1 MSGETRLASLSERR
15 WPLSPLQEVQLYPDR
30 IESWSGPTLERRI
43 ALGGVRRVR
52 LAVEMSG
59 EQSLVVC
66 RVTAPNGEIAFSSRR
81 AEGSGWADQA
91 LEFQRLL
98 VAVHKALESRGGEVA
113 YLEGQSLT
121 FRLIMSGAGAVLLAA
136 ALAFSGYM
144 LVIHENAVLALAGAP
159 FALVGG
165 ALAWVLRPGRPVPY
179 DPARLVERFGG

>member
-30 IESWSGPTLERRI
+30 IESWNGSTLERRI
-43 ALGGVRRVR
+43 ALDLVTSVR
-52 LAVEMSG
+52 LAVEMGG

-66 RVTAPNGEIAFSSRR
+66 RVTGPSGEIAFSSRR
-81 AEGSGWADQA
+81 AEGSGWVDQA

-98 VAVHKALESRGGEVA
+98 VAVHKALEPRGGEVA

-121 FRLIMSGAGAVLLAA
+121 FRLIMSGAGSALLAA
-136 ALAFSGYM
+136 ALGFSGYM
-144 LVIHENAVLALAGAP
+144 LLVQGNGVLALAGAP

-179 DPARLVERFGG
+179 DPARLVARFGG